1 MESYGYDDSD
11 ESSGRWLRNLGLAAV
26 AVAVAAAGWIFVR
39 PALQS
44 DSGAPRSVL
53 ELDTASSTTPADDA
67 ATQTGDGTATTTT
80 VAADAAA
87 PIDSTD
93 AGAPSDTAVD
103 SSTTDGPGDTAV
115 DDTVTQATPVPYPTL
130 PDGSPEPVLAIFD
143 TNTITLSGA
152 VPSEAAKER
161 LAALAIANSKTPAEL
176 LDLMTINPA
185 VPINVGV
192 RVLELTS
199 TRFPEGSAEIRPE
212 HAAEFDRVA
221 NVLNALPNV
230 TVLVVG
236 HADQRGDEE
245 RNYRLSEERAQA
257 VVNYLVSKGIAASRL
272 SSRAVGES
280 DLLSIADDD
289 AALALNRRTEFVFYG
304 LLIE

>member
-1 MESYGYDDSD
+1 VESYGYDDGD
-11 ESSGRWLRNLGLAAV
+11 ESSGRWLHNLGLAAV

-67 ATQTGDGTATTTT
+67 ATQTGDGTATTTK

-103 SSTTDGPGDTAV
+103 SSTTDGPGGTAV

>member
-1 MESYGYDDSD
+1 VESYGYDDSD